1 MKLKRLVSAI
11 VAVGM
16 MFAMLPVS
24 AVTAFAATEVGGL
37 KIVEGGYPMVP
48 EEPTGDTEAN
58 QTSATIDGVNV
69 TRKYGTTIASGKLD
83 YCYGSGWLCKIVR
96 GQTNASAIE
105 IYAGYSYA
113 GSEIPITVDF
123 ANKGTV
129 TGGSY
134 NAFSNCGTVTG
145 GYAKILTN
153 LVNGEINGGTFKKLK
168 SNAGT
173 INAAVFEQKDNLTSP
188 NEITANGCLINK
200 MISTKAYTVGEP
212 TVTISY
218 PDSRQKVEKW
228 FINGQEVNKTTFPD
242 ATFDYDGDYATLTF
256 KMPAGKNVVIT
267 VEKIKTELKIKDSL
281 PIDEKGQYSGGPSD
295 GWTYNNGV
303 ETTEPSKSMKIEDWY
318 TADLEGNT
326 VRWSVTNNGV
336 LKNGTIRG
344 GVINNNTVENVTCT
358 GDFTNNDEIISG
370 VFSRYAKFG
379 EQNPS
384 VRWVTVNGGTVNGMT
399 TAGVVGEQEVTITAP
414 DGFKCWSVAG
424 DTDFTLTEEQ
434 KHTNPLTLKLNGED
448 KGTII
453 LTAQSEE
460 GYYPLNL
467 TDGKAYSVT
476 ANGAKDKEITA
487 ARAGDTVILEADS
500 TLIPDGMVFDR
511 WEITGNTELT
521 GGFDASAEKTQFT
534 MPNTSVTIRAMYR
547 MADVEEPN
555 VLGTVAVVAT
565 AGVGAAILGWTGYN
579 IAADLYAQSIL
590 PEGTAIPETK
600 EALAVMLWQNAG
612 KPEVAAADG
621 ASLTE
626 SEQAQQW
633 VVANGLMENE
643 EDGTFH
649 PEKGVG
655 KFAALN
661 TIKKQTEKANAQ

>member
-1 MKLKRLVSAI
+1 MKLKRLVSA
-11 VAVGM
+11 VLAVGM
-16 MFAMLPVS
+16 ALTILPT
-24 AVTAFAATEVGGL
+24 AAFAAGNTIGSSEVGGL
-37 KIVEGGYPMVP
+37 EITEEGYPKVP
-48 EEPTGDTEAN
+48 DETPGSIVVN
-58 QTSATIDGVNV
+58 GVTV
-69 TRKYGTTIASGKLD
+69 TRTNITTNATGPLDKCTGEGWWWTPYRNKPGSGTMTIASG
-83 YCYGSGWLCKIVR
+83 
-96 GQTNASAIE
+96 
-105 IYAGYSYA
+105 YSYKGSKIRNEIVLYNQGTINGGKYRYVNNSGTINDCYVHQIINSA
-113 GSEIPITVDF
+113 GGV
-123 ANKGTV
+123 
-129 TGGSY
+129 
-134 NAFSNCGTVTG
+134 
-145 GYAKILTN
+145 
-153 LVNGEINGGTFKKLK
+153 INGGTYYEMIKTNSGTINRAVFKLK
-168 SNAGT
+168 SNLTDAHELTAQGCI
-173 INAAVFEQKDNLTSP
+173 INEDLQDHV
-188 NEITANGCLINK
+188 
-200 MISTKAYTVGEP
+200 YTVGDP
-212 TVTISY
+212 KVTIAFK
-218 PDSRQKVEKW
+218 DTRKKVSGW
-228 FINGQEVNKTTFPD
+228 FINGEKVDETTLPG
-242 ATFDYDGDYATLTF
+242 AVAGRDGDYATLTF
-256 KMPAGKNVVIT
+256 TMPTDRDVEIT
-267 VEKIKTELKIKDSL
+267 VSKIVTPLKIENGLPVDSFGSYFGS
-281 PIDEKGQYSGGPSD
+281 PYD
-295 GWTYNNGV
+295 GWTYNSGV
-303 ETTEPSKSMKIEDWY
+303 ETEELNKAMTIEDWY
-318 TADLEGNT
+318 TADLENNAVKWRITNNGILQNGT
-326 VRWSVTNNGV
+326 IRNSVTNNGTV
-336 LKNGTIRG
+336 KDVTATSYFTNNGTI
-344 GVINNNTVENVTCT
+344 E
-358 GDFTNNDEIISG
+358 SG
-370 VFSRYAKFG
+370 VFSRYTNSG
-379 EQNPS
+379 EQNPA

-476 ANGAKDKEITA
+476 ADGAKDKEITA

-521 GGFDASAEKTQFT
+521 GGFDASAEKTQFI
-534 MPNTSVTIRAMYR
+534 MPNTGVTIRAMYR
-547 MADVEEPN
+547 MADVEEPD

-565 AGVGAAILGWTGYN
+565 AGVGAAVLGWTGYN

-661 TIKKQTEKANAQ
+661 TIKAQQEAANTQ

>member
-1 MKLKRLVSAI
+1 MKLKRLVSAVLAI
-11 VAVGM
+11 GM
-16 MFAMLPVS
+16 ALTILPT
-24 AVTAFAATEVGGL
+24 AAFAAGNTIGSSEVGGL
-37 KIVEGGYPMVP
+37 EITEAGYPKVP
-48 EEPTGDTEAN
+48 ESVG
-58 QTSATIDGVNV
+58 TIDIDGITIKRELYSTNTTPYLDKVI
-69 TRKYGTTIASGKLD
+69 GTGWECQIYQGSLKAGNMTIA
-83 YCYGSGWLCKIVR
+83 
-96 GQTNASAIE
+96 
-105 IYAGYSYA
+105 AGYTYA
-113 GSEIPITVDF
+113 GSDNTVTITF
-123 ANKGTV
+123 NNSGTV

-134 NAFSNCGTVTG
+134 GYFSNSGIVTDCYAQTLVNGSNGVIEGGTFNKLGKNEGAIHRAVFTQNSNLTASHTIIADGCTINGKISNKAYTIGDPKITVSFKDTRRKFTG
-145 GYAKILTN
+145 W
-153 LVNGEINGGTFKKLK
+153 LVNGEKVDETTLPGAV
-168 SNAGT
+168 AG
-173 INAAVFEQKDNLTSP
+173 
-188 NEITANGCLINK
+188 
-200 MISTKAYTVGEP
+200 
-212 TVTISY
+212 
-218 PDSRQKVEKW
+218 R
-228 FINGQEVNKTTFPD
+228 
-242 ATFDYDGDYATLTF
+242 DGDYATLTF
-256 KMPAGKNVVIT
+256 TMPTDRDVEIT
-267 VEKIKTELKIKDSL
+267 VSKIVTPLKIENGLPVDSFGSYFGS
-281 PIDEKGQYSGGPSD
+281 PYD
-295 GWTYNNGV
+295 GWTYNSGV
-303 ETTEPSKSMKIEDWY
+303 ETEELNKAMTIEDWY
-318 TADLEGNT
+318 TADLENNAVKWRITNNGILQNGT
-326 VRWSVTNNGV
+326 IRNSVTNNGTV
-336 LKNGTIRG
+336 KDVTATSYFTNNGTI
-344 GVINNNTVENVTCT
+344 E
-358 GDFTNNDEIISG
+358 SG
-370 VFSRYAKFG
+370 VFSRYTNFG
-379 EQNPS
+379 EQNPA

-476 ANGAKDKEITA
+476 ADGAKDKEITA

-521 GGFDASAEKTQFT
+521 GGFDASAEKTQFI
-534 MPNTSVTIRAMYR
+534 MPNTGVTIRAMYR
-547 MADVEEPN
+547 MADVEEPD

-565 AGVGAAILGWTGYN
+565 AGVGAAVLGWTGYN

-661 TIKKQTEKANAQ
+661 TIKAQQEAANTQ